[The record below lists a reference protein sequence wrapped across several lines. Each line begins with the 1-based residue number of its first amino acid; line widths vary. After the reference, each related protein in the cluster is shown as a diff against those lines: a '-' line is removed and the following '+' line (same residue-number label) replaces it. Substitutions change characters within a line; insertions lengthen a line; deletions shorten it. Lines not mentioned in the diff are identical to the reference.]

1 MSAGPPRPRLSSA
14 DTMAH
19 RETYYAHRA
28 RKQQKQK
35 IKLEGRLENA
45 HCAESSSKLICLASL
60 ENGEVL
66 IWVSGTRLLR
76 HQEAAGGEGQGFG
89 FRWADPDSIST
100 QSRPC
105 LPEAGG
111 MSERRESAVAASF
124 ISTQCGPRKPVCS
137 PRGCYHSS
145 HRDQDAEPSE
155 TRLHRPRQPPVPL
168 PPSALVSM
176 LTLILY

>member
-19 RETYYAHRA
+19 KETYYAHRA
-28 RKQQKQK
+28 RKQKKAKK
-35 IKLEGRLENA
+35 IKLEGSLENA
-45 HCAESSSKLICLASL
+45 HCAENSSKLICLASL

-76 HQEAAGGEGQGFG
+76 HQEAVGEGEEEGQGFC

-111 MSERRESAVAASF
+111 MMERRESTVAAS
-124 ISTQCGPRKPVCS
+124 STPPQHGARKPV
-137 PRGCYHSS
+137 GVY
-145 HRDQDAEPSE
+145 Q
-155 TRLHRPRQPPVPL
+155 RLLPL
-168 PPSALVSM
+168 CP
-176 LTLILY
+176 